1 MEEIIRINHLHKSFG
16 NVHAVNDLSFKVKKG
31 EFFAFLGIN
40 GAGKSTTIS
49 IMCGELKRDSGEVVI
64 DNKNIDTD
72 MNQIRRKLGV
82 VYQENVLDKV
92 LTVRDNL
99 KFRAA
104 MYGITGNTFE
114 SKLQELGELLDF
126 KDILD
131 RVYGK
136 LSGGQKRRI
145 DIARALFHDPEIL
158 ILDEPTTG
166 LDPKTRK
173 LVWSV
178 IHKYRIER
186 NLTVFLTTHYM
197 EEVAD
202 ADYIVILNQGVIVAE
217 GTPLDLKNEYVGD
230 FINLYGVS
238 EDMVKKLGYKHEAIP
253 DGFRIEVENTETAA
267 VLIKKHPEIF
277 KDFEV
282 IKGKMDDVFLN
293 ATGIKL
299 GGNE

>member
-72 MNQIRRKLGV
+72 MNKIRRKLGV

-104 MYGITGNTFE
+104 MYGITGNAFE
-114 SKLQELGELLDF
+114 RKLQELGELLDF

-238 EDMVKKLGYKHEAIP
+238 EDMVEKLGYKHEAIP
-253 DGFRIEVENTETAA
+253 DGFRIEVENTEVAA
-267 VLIKKHPEIF
+267 GLIKKHPEIF